1 MIAAG
6 AISTEGLRLEGQLPA
21 RSGRNGVCVVS
32 ASFPTYMRC
41 PMSSRHSPS
50 PTRAVLDL
58 QNARSLL
65 GKRLSVL
72 LHDQYYFNDEKDL
85 GDIGS
90 LEWRFGEREVLSMYL
105 LSDGERVGADLL
117 PSDTPASFEI
127 EPNVTCSWKRENL
140 LAGLSTTHLENTKI
154 CAVEGILDSFN
165 GQEPWLA
172 GFRVTFETGDSLIYL
187 NQGDDAVVL
196 INALPPV
203 SVGLET
209 RFVTSI

>member
-1 MIAAG
+1 M
-6 AISTEGLRLEGQLPA
+6 
-21 RSGRNGVCVVS
+21 
-32 ASFPTYMRC
+32 
-41 PMSSRHSPS
+41 
-50 PTRAVLDL
+50 
-58 QNARSLL
+58 
-65 GKRLSVL
+65 L
-72 LHDQYYFNDEKDL
+72 LHDQYYFNDEKGL

-90 LEWRFGEREVLSMYL
+90 LEWRFGEGEVLSMYL
-105 LSDGERVGADLL
+105 LSDGERVGADLF
-117 PSDTPASFEI
+117 PSDTPAPFEI

-140 LAGLSTTHLENTKI
+140 LADLSATHLENTKI

>member
-1 MIAAG
+1 MSG
-6 AISTEGLRLEGQLPA
+6 RRSSSPA
-21 RSGRNGVCVVS
+21 R
-32 ASFPTYMRC
+32 
-41 PMSSRHSPS
+41 
-50 PTRAVLDL
+50 AVRDM

-72 LHDQYYFNDEKDL
+72 LHDQYYFNEEKYM

-117 PSDTPASFEI
+117 PSDTPVSFEI
-127 EPNVTCSWKRENL
+127 EPNATCFWKRENL
-140 LAGLSTTHLENTKI
+140 LAGLSATHFENTKI

-165 GQEPWLA
+165 EQEPWLA

-203 SVGLET
+203 SLGIGT

>member
-1 MIAAG
+1 MK
-6 AISTEGLRLEGQLPA
+6 
-21 RSGRNGVCVVS
+21 
-32 ASFPTYMRC
+32 C

-50 PTRAVLDL
+50 PTRAARDL
-58 QNARSLL
+58 ENAQSLM

-85 GDIGS
+85 EDIGS
-90 LEWRFGEREVLSMYL
+90 LEWRFGEQEVLSMYL
-105 LSDGERVGADLL
+105 LSDGESVGADLL
-117 PSDTPASFEI
+117 PSDTPSSFEI
-127 EPNVTCSWKRENL
+127 EPNATCSWKRENL
-140 LAGLSTTHLENTKI
+140 LAGLSATYLENTKI
-154 CAVEGILDSFN
+154 CAVEGLLDSFN
-165 GQEPWLA
+165 GQESWLA

-203 SVGLET
+203 IAGLET

>member
-1 MIAAG
+1 M
-6 AISTEGLRLEGQLPA
+6 
-21 RSGRNGVCVVS
+21 
-32 ASFPTYMRC
+32 F
-41 PMSSRHSPS
+41 SRHSPFPS
-50 PTRAVLDL
+50 RAVLDL

-85 GDIGS
+85 GYIGS
-90 LEWRFGEREVLSMYL
+90 LEWRFGEHEVLSMYL
-105 LSDGERVGADLL
+105 LSDGEGVGADLL

-127 EPNVTCSWKRENL
+127 ELNVTCFWKRENL
-140 LAGLSTTHLENTKI
+140 LAGLSATQLENAKI
-154 CAVEGILDSFN
+154 CAVEGVLDSFN

-187 NQGDDAVVL
+187 NQGDEAVVL

-209 RFVTSI
+209 RFVATI

>member
-1 MIAAG
+1 
-6 AISTEGLRLEGQLPA
+6 
-21 RSGRNGVCVVS
+21 
-32 ASFPTYMRC
+32 
-41 PMSSRHSPS
+41 MSSRHSPS

-90 LEWRFGEREVLSMYL
+90 LEWRFGEGEVLSMYL
-105 LSDGERVGADLL
+105 LSDGERVGADLF
-117 PSDTPASFEI
+117 PSDTPAPFEI

-140 LAGLSTTHLENTKI
+140 LADLSATHLENTKI

-209 RFVTSI
+209 RFVTSIQ

>member
-1 MIAAG
+1 
-6 AISTEGLRLEGQLPA
+6 
-21 RSGRNGVCVVS
+21 
-32 ASFPTYMRC
+32 
-41 PMSSRHSPS
+41 MSSRHSPS

-65 GKRLSVL
+65 GRRLSVL
-72 LHDQYYFNDEKDL
+72 LHDQYYFNNEKDL

-117 PSDTPASFEI
+117 PSDTPTSFEI

-140 LAGLSTTHLENTKI
+140 LAGLSATHLENTKI

-172 GFRVTFETGDSLIYL
+172 GFRVTFETGDSLIYF

>member
-1 MIAAG
+1 LG
-6 AISTEGLRLEGQLPA
+6 A
-21 RSGRNGVCVVS
+21 
-32 ASFPTYMRC
+32 
-41 PMSSRHSPS
+41 
-50 PTRAVLDL
+50 
-58 QNARSLL
+58 
-65 GKRLSVL
+65 L
-72 LHDQYYFNDEKDL
+72 LHDQYYFNDKKEL

-90 LEWRFGEREVLSMYL
+90 LEWHFGERELLSMYL
-105 LSDGERVGADLL
+105 LSDGESVGADFL
-117 PSDTPASFEI
+117 PSDTPISFEI

-140 LAGLSTTHLENTKI
+140 LAVLSATHLENTKI

-203 SVGLET
+203 NVGLET
-209 RFVTSI
+209 RFVTSV

>member
-1 MIAAG
+1 MY
-6 AISTEGLRLEGQLPA
+6 SRY
-21 RSGRNGVCVVS
+21 
-32 ASFPTYMRC
+32 AS
-41 PMSSRHSPS
+41 SS
-50 PTRAVLDL
+50 TRAVLDL

-72 LHDQYYFNDEKDL
+72 LHDQYYFDGEKYL

-105 LSDGERVGADLL
+105 LSDGARVGADLL
-117 PSDTPASFEI
+117 PSVTPASFEI
-127 EPNVTCSWKRENL
+127 EPNATCSWKRENL
-140 LAGLSTTHLENTKI
+140 LTGLSATHLENKKI
-154 CAVEGILDSFN
+154 CEVEGILDSLN
-165 GQEPWLA
+165 TQEPWLA
-172 GFRVTFETGDSLIYL
+172 GFRVTFETGGSLIYL

>member
-1 MIAAG
+1 MVKMPLCVADRQRTAK
-6 AISTEGLRLEGQLPA
+6 
-21 RSGRNGVCVVS
+21 SGRNGLCVVS
-32 ASFPTYMRC
+32 AFLSAYMRC
-41 PMSSRHSPS
+41 LMSGRQSPS
-50 PTRAVLDL
+50 PARAARDL

-65 GKRLSVL
+65 GKHLSEL
-72 LHDQYYFNDEKDL
+72 LHDQYYFNDERHL

-117 PSDTPASFEI
+117 PTDTPPSFEI
-127 EPNVTCSWKRENL
+127 EPNATCSWKRENL
-140 LAGLSTTHLENTKI
+140 LSGLSATHLENKKI
-154 CAVEGILDSFN
+154 CAVEGILDSLY

-209 RFVTSI
+209 RFVTLI